1 MAFDGAFLHRI
12 QREIAQV
19 GIGSKVDKVT
29 QPSRDELILVLRG
42 RTSGGRLLLSA
53 NANSP
58 RVQMTSESPENPAV
72 PPMFCMLLRKR
83 LCGGRL
89 TAVRQPELERVLL
102 LDFDCIN
109 ELGDH
114 VTYTLAAEIMG
125 RYSNIVLI
133 CDGIIVDAIK
143 RVTADMTSERLVLP
157 GLAYELP
164 PAQGKWNILT
174 HTNAE
179 VIARLAEARSAALHK
194 ALLGILQGVSPVVC
208 RELQF
213 RTGDETLRSDAL
225 TPMQQEKL
233 CDALDALR
241 HEILDGATVEMVRD
255 ESGKPIDFSFFPL
268 YQYDSAAVTR
278 MDTASELLD
287 AFYAQRD
294 RMERM
299 RTRSHD
305 LLHLLAQNTEKLSRK
320 VNIQRG
326 ELETCGQREELRI
339 CADLLNANLYRLT
352 ENAPFADV
360 ENFYE
365 PGCPIKRISLDPA
378 LSPSRNAQKYYKEY
392 RKAQTAEEMLTT
404 QIAQATAELAYLDTV
419 SDALTRAQTEREL
432 QEIRQELADQ
442 GYLRRSTDRRRPLP
456 LLKALRFT
464 TSDGFTVMVGRNN
477 RENDQLTLR
486 QAADMDYWFH
496 VKNIPGSH
504 TILVTNG
511 AEPSEQAITEAAQLA
526 AYHSKASASAQV
538 PVDYTRVRY
547 VHKPQGAKPGMVI
560 YDRYHTAYVTPSA
573 ALVQQLSDDLNG
585 ISEKNQKKT

>member
-12 QREIAQV
+12 QREIEQA
-19 GIGSKVDKVT
+19 GIGAKVDKVA
-29 QPSRDELILVLRG
+29 QPSRDELILTLRG
-42 RTSGGRLLLSA
+42 RESGGRLLLSA

-58 RVQMTSESPENPAV
+58 RVQLTAESPENPAV

-114 VTYTLAAEIMG
+114 VTYTLAVEIMG
-125 RYSNIVLI
+125 RYSNIVLV
-133 CDGIIVDAIK
+133 CGGQIVDAIK

-164 PAQGKWNILT
+164 PPQEKWNILT
-174 HTNAE
+174 HSNDE
-179 VIARLAEARSAALHK
+179 ILSRLAAVRPAPLHK
-194 ALLGILQGVSPVVC
+194 ALLSVLQGVSPVVC
-208 RELQF
+208 SELQF
-213 RTGDETLRSDAL
+213 RAAGDEARSDAL
-225 TPMQQEKL
+225 TPAQQEKL

-241 HEILDGATVEMVRD
+241 REITDGATVEMVRD
-255 ESGKPIDFSFFPL
+255 EGGKPIDFSFFPL

-278 MDTASELLD
+278 MDSASELLD

-299 RTRSHD
+299 RTRAHD
-305 LLHLLAQNTEKLSRK
+305 LLHILAQATDKLSRK
-320 VNIQRG
+320 INLQRG
-326 ELETCGQREELRI
+326 ELEACGEREELRV

-352 ENAPFADV
+352 ENASFADV

-365 PGCPIKRISLDPA
+365 PDCPIKRIPLDPA

-419 SDALTRAQTEREL
+419 SDALSRAQTEREL

-464 TSDGFTVMVGRNN
+464 TSDGFQVLVGRNN

-511 AEPSEQAITEAAQLA
+511 VEPSEQAITEAAQLA
-526 AYHSKASASAQV
+526 AFHSKASASAQV
-538 PVDYTRVRY
+538 PVDYTRVRH

-560 YDRYHTAYVTPSA
+560 YDHYRTAFVTPSA
-573 ALVQQLSDDLNG
+573 ELTQRLAENP
-585 ISEKNQKKT
+585 